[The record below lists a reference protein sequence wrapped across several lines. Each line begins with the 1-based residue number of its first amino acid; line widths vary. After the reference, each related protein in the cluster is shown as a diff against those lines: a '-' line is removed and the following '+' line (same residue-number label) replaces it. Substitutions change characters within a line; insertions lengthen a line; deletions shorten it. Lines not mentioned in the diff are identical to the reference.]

1 MSTPTFSFCIVI
13 AMTQKQA
20 PMGALE
26 RTRDK
31 GQIIEEPD
39 EVKVCAVSRTDEIAN

>member
-1 MSTPTFSFCIVI
+1 
-13 AMTQKQA
+13 
-20 PMGALE
+20 MGALE

-39 EVKVCAVSRTDEIAN
+39 EVKVSSPVLKTSGCREMVA